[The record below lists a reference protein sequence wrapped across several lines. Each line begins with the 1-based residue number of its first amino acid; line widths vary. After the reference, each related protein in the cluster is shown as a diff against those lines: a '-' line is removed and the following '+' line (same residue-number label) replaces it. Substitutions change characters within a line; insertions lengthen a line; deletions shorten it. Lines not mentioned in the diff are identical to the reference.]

1 MQRQRRQGSQATCTT
16 PPLLAFSLLCLAW
29 HCALSLTLSLLS
41 AFLTLTWSTK
51 ALRAQHLAILHKD
64 SAILVKVLA
73 VSLAVEAHDGEAAG
87 AAQDGVCLGGRALDR
102 RTVSLKPCVPQYTH
116 THTHTHTITEGNA
129 AEGRGQRA
137 EGRGLCPLHDRV
149 PCSSCQLCW
158 CT

>member
-1 MQRQRRQGSQATCTT
+1 MAKQQGQLRMASVLVDG
-16 PPLLAFSLLCLAW
+16 PLIAAPSPSNLAY
-29 HCALSLTLSLLS
+29 HN
-41 AFLTLTWSTK
+41 
-51 ALRAQHLAILHKD
+51 
-64 SAILVKVLA
+64 
-73 VSLAVEAHDGEAAG
+73 
-87 AAQDGVCLGGRALDR
+87 
-102 RTVSLKPCVPQYTH
+102 